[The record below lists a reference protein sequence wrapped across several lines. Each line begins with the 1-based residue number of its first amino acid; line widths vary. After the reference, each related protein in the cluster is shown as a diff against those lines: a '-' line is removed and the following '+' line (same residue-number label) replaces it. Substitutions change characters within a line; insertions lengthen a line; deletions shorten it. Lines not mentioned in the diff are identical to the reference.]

1 MLYQVFQGNSDN
13 NGTVSHVLTPT
24 FVARYVRVKPSTWHI
39 RPCMRIE
46 LFGCKYASFS
56 SPRSTPTSITQ
67 VTIST
72 TQSYGENFEPSKL
85 TRTLPLSS
93 SMSSSTNGSKVK
105 TITASRTFTKS
116 TSTSEH
122 TAKALT
128 VTVITTQTNSKKLLR
143 TTAVP
148 VTTGIQSSSVFPATL
163 GTTQAWGTNLTL
175 KTTVSRVYSRTKQ
188 QGTISP
194 TPATRSESL
203 PTAST
208 VTGPMEKN
216 GTTPTNGPIIGVITG
231 GTGTPEAH
239 VKHTETTTNRKKNTT
254 KLLMTPTV
262 PYTNASESL
271 DGTISRPITSEQLI
285 STSSTQ
291 PKNSSKVVTAST
303 IITTTTK
310 LTKCSRCSPNDFTC
324 ATGCE
329 CFPRAWVCDGNDDC
343 SDGSDELNCANTS
356 QPITS
361 PPVIPPSSFCEGNKV
376 YTSCKPTCEQSCQ
389 YMNQKCTN
397 STPVYCAPGCMCG
410 TGTVFNGTHCVNPV
424 DCVCFYDGKFHEAG
438 SSWTDG
444 CNTCS
449 CWNNDIIC
457 RAKACPTIF
466 HCPADL
472 FMIVTPPGD
481 CCGNCVRKNY
491 TVPTPPPT
499 CAPPLV
505 PCGNNCISQEWLCDG
520 EDDCDGGEDE
530 KNCTI
535 KASCINPL
543 GENNLLL
550 STNFYIRGE

>member
-188 QGTISP
+188 QGDYFSNTSHKIRVSADCLHRYWTDGKEWDYAYKRSHNWGDNWRHGYTRGSCQTHGDYYKQKKEYYQAINDTYCSVYECKRISRWHNLK
-194 TPATRSESL
+194 ANYLRAVNQYL
-203 PTAST
+203 F
-208 VTGPMEKN
+208 
-216 GTTPTNGPIIGVITG
+216 
-231 GTGTPEAH
+231 
-239 VKHTETTTNRKKNTT
+239 NTT
-254 KLLMTPTV
+254 K
-262 PYTNASESL
+262 E
-271 DGTISRPITSEQLI
+271 
-285 STSSTQ
+285 
-291 PKNSSKVVTAST
+291 
-303 IITTTTK
+303 
-310 LTKCSRCSPNDFTC
+310 
-324 ATGCE
+324 
-329 CFPRAWVCDGNDDC
+329 
-343 SDGSDELNCANTS
+343 
-356 QPITS
+356 
-361 PPVIPPSSFCEGNKV
+361 
-376 YTSCKPTCEQSCQ
+376 
-389 YMNQKCTN
+389 
-397 STPVYCAPGCMCG
+397 
-410 TGTVFNGTHCVNPV
+410 
-424 DCVCFYDGKFHEAG
+424 
-438 SSWTDG
+438 
-444 CNTCS
+444 
-449 CWNNDIIC
+449 
-457 RAKACPTIF
+457 
-466 HCPADL
+466 
-472 FMIVTPPGD
+472 
-481 CCGNCVRKNY
+481 
-491 TVPTPPPT
+491 
-499 CAPPLV
+499 
-505 PCGNNCISQEWLCDG
+505 
-520 EDDCDGGEDE
+520 
-530 KNCTI
+530 
-535 KASCINPL
+535 
-543 GENNLLL
+543 
-550 STNFYIRGE
+550 